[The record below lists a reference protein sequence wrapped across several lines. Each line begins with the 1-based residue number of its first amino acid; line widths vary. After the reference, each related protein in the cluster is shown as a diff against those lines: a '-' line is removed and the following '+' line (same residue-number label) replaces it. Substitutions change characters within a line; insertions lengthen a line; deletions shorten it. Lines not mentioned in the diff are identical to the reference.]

1 MKNVFVKC
9 GKWTQTMSIDETIF
23 DEYKVEACTRAIESR
38 FKNGD
43 VSITAFMQCSDILK
57 NNRVSKTCSIY
68 NTYKILINAG
78 FHIKA
83 ELLRNI
89 CLRESDVDLAQEP
102 IKG

>member
-1 MKNVFVKC
+1 MKKVVV
-9 GKWTQTMSIDETIF
+9 TSINWKETIEVDETIF
-23 DEYKVEACTRAIESR
+23 DEYKVEACTRSIESR
-38 FKNGD
+38 FKKGD

-57 NNRVSKTCSIY
+57 NNVVSKKCSIY

-78 FHIKA
+78 FHSKA
-83 ELLRNI
+83 EILRNI